1 MIYLYTHFAHS
12 LFKAGM
18 SEDSDY
24 KSDNSYPPPH
34 QHNVSVRQFP
44 LHEPSRDFYYNGQF
58 DSFDGG
64 GLDDDRQG
72 SFDRF
77 ESFDEEE
84 SYNGHHCHDPY
95 QQDLYP
101 DPDNESYEEELT
113 HCSERR
119 SQDDPDY
126 DQDQDYSLRGSE
138 YDQEEY
144 DDYGRPKLNDR
155 SFSEEEESYS
165 GGRVMSRTL
174 SEEESSSRGRY
185 YDRTFSEE
193 SNRIYSEESNK
204 MYSEESNR
212 DQHSMERT
220 LSEESSRERQQYLDQ
235 NEDRRPSNAHNHRG
249 SRDYGR
255 EWEYYQDEE
264 STYVQG
270 RSDTE
275 SEHMSYNS
283 RPRNSRQYSYTNRG

>member
-1 MIYLYTHFAHS
+1 
-12 LFKAGM
+12 M

-64 GLDDDRQG
+64 GLEDDRQG

-77 ESFDEEE
+77 ESFDEE
-84 SYNGHHCHDPY
+84 SYNGY
-95 QQDLYP
+95 QCQDAYQRDLSP
-101 DPDNESYEEELT
+101 EPDNDSYDEELT
-113 HCSERR
+113 HCSEVR
-119 SQDDPDY
+119 SPEDPDY
-126 DQDQDYSLRGSE
+126 DQDDSLHGSE
-138 YDQEEY
+138 YDREEY
-144 DDYGRPKLNDR
+144 DDYERPKRNER
-155 SFSEEEESYS
+155 SFSEEDESYG

-174 SEEESSSRGRY
+174 SEEESSSRGRH
-185 YDRTFSEE
+185 YDRTYSEE
-193 SNRIYSEESNK
+193 SNR
-204 MYSEESNR
+204 MYSEDSIR

-220 LSEESSRERQQYLDQ
+220 LSEDSSRERQQYYDQ
-235 NEDRRPSNAHNHRG
+235 GDDHRPYSHGRRVGHDLKG
-249 SRDYGR
+249 RDYGR

-264 STYVQG
+264 NTYIQG

-283 RPRNSRQYSYTNRG
+283 RPRNNRQYGYTNRG

>member
-1 MIYLYTHFAHS
+1 
-12 LFKAGM
+12 M

-64 GLDDDRQG
+64 GLEDDRQG

-77 ESFDEEE
+77 ESFDEE
-84 SYNGHHCHDPY
+84 SYNGYQCHDAY
-95 QQDLYP
+95 QRDLSP
-101 DPDNESYEEELT
+101 EPDNDSYDEELT
-113 HCSERR
+113 HCSEVR
-119 SQDDPDY
+119 SPEDPDY
-126 DQDQDYSLRGSE
+126 DQDDSLHGSE
-138 YDQEEY
+138 YDREEY
-144 DDYGRPKLNDR
+144 DDYERPKRNER
-155 SFSEEEESYS
+155 SFSEEDESYG

-174 SEEESSSRGRY
+174 SEEESSSRGRH
-185 YDRTFSEE
+185 YDRTYSEE
-193 SNRIYSEESNK
+193 SNR
-204 MYSEESNR
+204 MYSEDSIR

-220 LSEESSRERQQYLDQ
+220 LSEDSSRERQQYYDQ
-235 NEDRRPSNAHNHRG
+235 GDDHRPYSHGRRVGHDLKG
-249 SRDYGR
+249 RDYGR

-264 STYVQG
+264 NTSIQG

-283 RPRNSRQYSYTNRG
+283 RPRNNRQYGYTNRG